1 MRILVTGGTGRVG
14 SEVIKALL
22 KHNVSVRALVRKQE
36 ASTTMPEGIE
46 VSLGDLLDPVAI
58 RKSLDGIDKLYLLN
72 AVVPDE
78 LTQGLIAYDLAKKL
92 KLKQIVYHSVF
103 KAEEFKDVPHFAA
116 KLAIENA
123 LHQFNLPFTIIR
135 PNYFFQNDV
144 SLKDALMNA
153 GMYPMP
159 LGTPG
164 VSAVDTRDI
173 AEAAA
178 IALTSDGHLGKTY
191 NLNGPEIL
199 SGKKVASIWS
209 RLLGKEIG
217 YPGEDLDSFEEQMR
231 KSAPSW
237 SAFDIRMMFQGYLER
252 GFVAEDAD
260 VETLARLLGHPLRR
274 YEDFAKETVEAWRRV
289 EALASIN
296 PLPENT
302 GQFRESVTPSTH
314 FDQNPWVLSANL
326 LTTVDFRFAR
336 HPIRISDWRIDPS
349 KHSSLNLLDACA
361 PSAWCGRIRLPGDDL
376 SPWKILC
383 PLILQHLRRLFSKRL
398 TPSVRRN
405 WTRFLMESSNSTS
418 RHGAPI

>member
-1 MRILVTGGTGRVG
+1 
-14 SEVIKALL
+14 
-22 KHNVSVRALVRKQE
+22 
-36 ASTTMPEGIE
+36 
-46 VSLGDLLDPVAI
+46 
-58 RKSLDGIDKLYLLN
+58 LN

-103 KAEEFKDVPHFAA
+103 KVEEFKDVPHFAA

-123 LHQFNLPFTIIR
+123 LHEFNLPFTIIR

-144 SLKDALMNA
+144 SLKDPLMNA

-209 RLLGKEIG
+209 GLLGREIG

-260 VETLARLLGHPLRR
+260 VETLTRLLGHPPRR
-274 YEDFAKETVEAWRRV
+274 YEDFARETVEAWREV
-289 EALASIN
+289 EA
-296 PLPENT
+296 P
-302 GQFRESVTPSTH
+302 
-314 FDQNPWVLSANL
+314 
-326 LTTVDFRFAR
+326 RFHQPA
-336 HPIRISDWRIDPS
+336 
-349 KHSSLNLLDACA
+349 A
-361 PSAWCGRIRLPGDDL
+361 
-376 SPWKILC
+376 
-383 PLILQHLRRLFSKRL
+383 
-398 TPSVRRN
+398 
-405 WTRFLMESSNSTS
+405 
-418 RHGAPI
+418 